1 MGWQRVVSDRDVEAA
16 FGKVKQ
22 DINAVRQDIAAAKA
36 LIGADKKELHEFIN
50 AATAKLDRIE
60 NNAATKEDLSNTEGQ
75 LEIRGK
81 ELSGLSREIKSLR
94 NDIEKASAKASQQI
108 EEQKAA
114 RKQAE
119 KSLDEKLRKTAEE
132 AAKASDI
139 SEVKSQLAT
148 IKKEAATT
156 ELRIKA
162 MPGAEPILKRLQE
175 LEESLAKT
183 RRLMQEA
190 DVKELKAELAEVT
203 ADFTKLGSRFV
214 SWQDSQ
220 KAEKRIEREIRE
232 TEERI
237 SSLKAGLE
245 AAKASS
251 IDREEHERA
260 VSDIRSEMKATKES
274 LNTLLKAEVDLG
286 EYATR
291 EELRKSARNLEKELE
306 ETRKGQEKRLL
317 KLEEEHNEKLRK
329 AQARIADLENSI
341 EILSARAERASA
353 ELSDK
358 LKAVAR
364 AKAKPEP
371 MASISAVSE
380 KRHAHGKE
388 EIPEYV
394 PAQEK
399 GMGTYLT
406 AIILIL
412 ILIAAGYYIYTQ
424 LAPGTPGN
432 YSANYSQAPTAPA
445 AIRGENK
452 TTNETDF
459 AAKNKECFYK
469 FECLQDNEGN
479 YYFECKYDLNAS
491 ECKCYKGANESC
503 TGEKMEILAAGRN
516 STAAP
521 GQITWP
527 KYTIHIIAIAAI
539 AAFTAIL
546 IYLFKKGEEAEREE
560 EEKTQEQKEQEKEE
574 EK

>member
-1 MGWQRVVSDRDVEAA
+1 MVSDRDVEAA
-16 FGKVKQ
+16 FRKVKQ

-50 AATAKLDRIE
+50 AATAKLGRIE
-60 NNAATKEDLSNTEGQ
+60 SRAATKEDLSNIESQ

-81 ELSGLSREIKSLR
+81 DLSGLSREIKSLR
-94 NDIEKASAKASQQI
+94 NDIEKASAKASQQT

-119 KSLDEKLRKTAEE
+119 KSLDEKLRKTAEG

-148 IKKEAATT
+148 IKKQAATT

-175 LEESLAKT
+175 LEDGLAKT

-190 DVKELKAELAEVT
+190 DVKELKAELAELT
-203 ADFTKLGSRFV
+203 ADFTRLGNRFV

-220 KAEKRIEREIRE
+220 KAEKRIEREISE

-237 SSLKAGLE
+237 SSLKASLE

-260 VSDIRSEMKATKES
+260 VSDLKSDMKAAKES
-274 LNTLLKAEVDLG
+274 LNSLLKAEVDLG

-291 EELRKSARNLEKELE
+291 DELRKSARNLEKELE
-306 ETRKGQEKRLL
+306 ETRKSQEKRLL
-317 KLEEEHNEKLRK
+317 KLEDEHNEKLRK
-329 AQARIADLENSI
+329 AQARIADLENSL

-358 LKAVAR
+358 LKAVER
-364 AKAKPEP
+364 AKAKPDLT
-371 MASISAVSE
+371 ASIPAVSE
-380 KRHAHGKE
+380 KRHVHGKE
-388 EIPEYV
+388 QIPEYV

-399 GMGTYLT
+399 GMGTYIT

-412 ILIAAGYYIYTQ
+412 ILVAAGYYIYTQ

-432 YSANYSQAPTAPA
+432 YSANYSQAPAAPA

-452 TTNETDF
+452 TTAANETDF
-459 AAKNKECFYK
+459 AKKNQECFYK

-491 ECKCYKGANESC
+491 ECKCYKGTNESC
-503 TGEKMEILAAGRN
+503 TGEKMALLAAGRN

-521 GQITWP
+521 RQITWP

-539 AAFTAIL
+539 AAFTTIL

-560 EEKTQEQKEQEKEE
+560 EEKTQEQKEHEKEG